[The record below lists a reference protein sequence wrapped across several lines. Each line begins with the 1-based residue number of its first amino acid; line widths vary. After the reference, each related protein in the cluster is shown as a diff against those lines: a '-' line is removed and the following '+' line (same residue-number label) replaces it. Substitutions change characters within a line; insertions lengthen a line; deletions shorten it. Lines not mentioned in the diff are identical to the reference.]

1 MGHNASKVAVI
12 CVVEPGVSGEHEE
25 SPDLV
30 SPPDDVL
37 VHCGGVSSEPHA
49 VLVPSRGS
57 AALTQ
62 LLRCVEITDRGP
74 RPTLLDHRSAVG
86 QLADVV
92 VLVLHLAH
100 FCPGDEGVLLQHLC
114 IILTPGNRDVKE

>member
-37 VHCGGVSSEPHA
+37 VHCGGVSSEPNA
-49 VLVPSRGS
+49 VLVPVRGG
-57 AALTQ
+57 AALTR
-62 LLRCVEITDRGP
+62 LLRCVKILDLAPHFWIT
-74 RPTLLDHRSAVG
+74 A
-86 QLADVV
+86 
-92 VLVLHLAH
+92 
-100 FCPGDEGVLLQHLC
+100 LQSGSLQ
-114 IILTPGNRDVKE
+114 T